1 MLGFNS
7 YITIKS
13 TFQDLIILDAV
24 CSLRIYSSLW
34 VAILFP
40 GIATLRGCC
49 KTIFLN
55 FLYSSSPTVFL
66 MCEKCWLFIRF
77 PYKGWYVVLYLCIFY
92 LSRENLQTVR
102 ISTVNFGTPMWSA
115 IPCFSA
121 SSAFIY
127 QSLLPLRKTNLSK

>member
-13 TFQDLIILDAV
+13 TFQELITLDTWW
-24 CSLRIYSSLW
+24 SLRMFSSLW
-34 VAILFP
+34 VDILLP
-40 GIATLRGCC
+40 GIAMFSGCC
-49 KTIFLN
+49 NTMFLS

-66 MCEKCWLFIRF
+66 ICEKCWLFIIY
-77 PYKGWYVVLYLCIFY
+77 PYKGWYAVLYPCIIY
-92 LSRENLQTVR
+92 LSRENLHTVR
-102 ISTVNFGTPMWSA
+102 ISTVNFGIPIWSA
-115 IPCFSA
+115 IPCFNA